1 MAEGWQITWDVLR
14 NTRNEAAVPVLAA
27 AMDRAPQEVA
37 RRAMEVLLARRSPAG
52 YWEFLLRWERWDS
65 DWRRRLAAEGARFA
79 SAVRD
84 ALLSSDERIWRIG
97 CDAVLS
103 IREYD
108 LVSVLLLAVEEREG
122 WVSEMA
128 ADTVLGL
135 CQKLRE
141 EEASAGGDGASGQRL
156 DRLKAHALEAL
167 EHAADR
173 FDRHRNRKVLEAFL
187 LLADPQHPVM
197 LDIIGNPHHPA
208 FLAVLD
214 LLKHTT
220 RASLFDLPIAWLRAG
235 CAPVSVLKLIAHR
248 SDLPFLRTLL
258 TAVGPN
264 PSPTVTAAFRRL
276 ESIVWA
282 KPPLAILDQ
291 LSDLQQTALVKL
303 IAASGMDR
311 TEAFGA
317 LEEVMLRGRTGGRR
331 AAAEALAD
339 FGGAAANELVVRCLE
354 DPDPIVQATLI
365 RQLRSRSVPGCITRL
380 VQALESPFPEV
391 REAAQESLHEFTLA
405 KFMTVIDLLEDD
417 VKVSMGQLVRRV
429 DPKGLEELRNELR
442 SPARTRRLRA
452 IDAACAMGAVAEVEV
467 TLIDQL
473 SREEDYLV
481 RAALVRALGQSRS
494 AIAQAAVRQAL
505 HDSHP
510 TVRKEAQEA
519 LETTDVDEVVPSL
532 GRLTTLVQEAG
543 ALLRDDDK
551 PGALPPGPPTSTG
564 SGT

>member
-1 MAEGWQITWDVLR
+1 M
-14 NTRNEAAVPVLAA
+14 PVLAA
-27 AMDRAPQEVA
+27 AIDRAPQEVA
-37 RRAMEVLLARRSPAG
+37 RQAMEVLLARRSPAG

-65 DWRRRLAAEGARFA
+65 DWRRRLADEGARFA

-97 CDAVLS
+97 CDAVLW

-108 LVSVLLLAVEEREG
+108 LVPVLLLAVEEREG

-141 EEASAGGDGASGQRL
+141 EEALAGTDATSRQRL

-173 FDRHRNRKVLEAFL
+173 FERHRNRKVLESFL
-187 LLADPQHPVM
+187 LLADPQHPVL

-220 RASLFDLPIAWLRAG
+220 RAVLFDLPIAWLQAG
-235 CAPVSVLKLIAHR
+235 SAPLSVLRLIAHR
-248 SDLPFLRTLL
+248 SDLPFLRRLFTG
-258 TAVGPN
+258 VGPN
-264 PSPTVTAAFRRL
+264 PSPTVMAAFRRL
-276 ESIVWA
+276 ESIAWA
-282 KPPLAILDQ
+282 KPPLAILER
-291 LSDLQQTALVKL
+291 LSDVQQTTFVKL
-303 IAASGMDR
+303 VAASGMDR
-311 TEAFGA
+311 TEAFA
-317 LEEVMLRGRTGGRR
+317 VLEDVMLRGRTGGRR
-331 AAAEALAD
+331 AAAEALAE
-339 FGGAAANELVVRCLE
+339 FGGAAANELVVRCLD

-365 RQLRSRSVPGCITRL
+365 KQLRGRSVPGCITRL
-380 VQALESPFPEV
+380 VEALESPFPEV
-391 REAAQESLHEFTLA
+391 REAAQESLHEFTFA
-405 KFMTVIDLLEDD
+405 KFMTVIDLLDD
-417 VKVSMGQLVRRV
+417 EVKVNMGRLVRRV
-429 DPKGLEELRNELR
+429 DPKGLDELRTELR

-452 IDAACAMGAVAEVEV
+452 IDAACAMGVVTEVEV

-481 RAALVRALGQSRS
+481 RAALVRALAQSRS
-494 AIAQAAVRQAL
+494 AIAQAAIRQAL
-505 HDSHP
+505 EDPHP

-519 LETTDVDEVVPSL
+519 LQATDVEEVVPSL

-543 ALLRDDDK
+543 ALLRDEETPGTFAS
-551 PGALPPGPPTSTG
+551 PGASSSMGNSP
-564 SGT
+564 

>member
-1 MAEGWQITWDVLR
+1 MAEGWQITWDILR

-37 RRAMEVLLARRSPAG
+37 RQAMEVLLARRSPAG
-52 YWEFLLRWERWDS
+52 YWEFLLRWERWDA
-65 DWRRRLAAEGARFA
+65 DWRRRLAGEGARFA
-79 SAVRD
+79 SAVRG

-108 LVSVLLLAVEEREG
+108 LVPVLLLAVEEREG

-141 EEASAGGDGASGQRL
+141 EEASSEADEPSGQRL

-173 FDRHRNRKVLEAFL
+173 FDRHRNRKVLESFL
-187 LLADPQHPVM
+187 LLADPQHPVL
-197 LDIIGNPHHPA
+197 LDILGNPHHPA
-208 FLAVLD
+208 FLVVLD

-220 RASLFDLPIAWLRAG
+220 RATLFDLPIAWLQAG
-235 CAPVSVLKLIAHR
+235 NAPVSVLKLIAHR
-248 SDLPFLRTLL
+248 SDLPFLRRLL

-291 LSDLQQTALVKL
+291 LSDVQQTAFVKL
-303 IAASGMDR
+303 VAASGMDR
-311 TEAFGA
+311 REAFAA

-339 FGGAAANELVVRCLE
+339 FGGAAANELVVRCLD

-365 RQLRSRSVPGCITRL
+365 RQLRRRSVPGCITRL
-380 VQALESPFPEV
+380 VQELESPYPEV
-391 REAAQESLHEFTLA
+391 REAAQESLDEFTFA
-405 KFMTVIDLLEDD
+405 KFMTVIDLLEDE
-417 VKVSMGQLVRRV
+417 VKTTMGQLVRRV

-452 IDAACAMGAVAEVEV
+452 IDAACAMGVVSEVEV
-467 TLIDQL
+467 TLIDRL
-473 SREEDYLV
+473 SQEEDYLV

-505 HDSHP
+505 DDPHP

-519 LETTDVDEVVPSL
+519 LEATDVDEVVPSL
-532 GRLTTLVQEAG
+532 GRLTTFVQEAG
-543 ALLRDDDK
+543 ALLRDDDQR
-551 PGALPPGPPTSTG
+551 GMLPPGPPTSTG